1 VTPAVGGVKQLR
13 TRSSSRLLVVDAAD
27 RLLLFRF
34 AYKSGALAGRSFW
47 ATPGGELDPGETFA
61 AAAIRELFEETGL
74 RVADVGD
81 EVARR
86 MFTMQ
91 LPDGEHVQADERFFV
106 VRTRNAALSRE
117 HWTALERDVMAEHRW
132 WSREELAQTEETVF
146 PENLAEMLA
155 RLA

>member
-1 VTPAVGGVKQLR
+1 VSGPEQLR
-13 TRSSSRLLVVDAAD
+13 IRLSSRLLVIDAAD

-34 AYKSGALAGRSFW
+34 VYKSGALAARSFW

-61 AAAIRELFEETGL
+61 AAAVRELFEETGL
-74 RVADVGD
+74 RVADVGA

-91 LPDGEHVQADERFFV
+91 LPDGENVKADERFFV
-106 VRTRNAALSRE
+106 VRTAGTEPSRE
-117 HWTALERDVMAEHRW
+117 HWTAPERDVMAEHRW
-132 WSREELAQTEETVF
+132 WSRAELAQTEETVF

-155 RLA
+155 QLT